1 MNENVNKT
9 EELKVPG
16 LTLLDLTIELL
27 LSVNKGSGGKL
38 DGDDII
44 AIVERELQ
52 WMDEQN
58 IITLPPMEENDGI

>member
-1 MNENVNKT
+1 MNEDINKT
-9 EELKVPG
+9 EELQVPG